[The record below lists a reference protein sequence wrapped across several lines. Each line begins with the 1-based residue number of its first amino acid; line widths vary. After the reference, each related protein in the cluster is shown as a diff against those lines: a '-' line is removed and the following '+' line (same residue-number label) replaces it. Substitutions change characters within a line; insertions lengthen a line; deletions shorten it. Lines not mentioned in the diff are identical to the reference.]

1 MAANFRILIHRNS
14 DNVHL
19 KLMGD
24 FDGKSAHEVLHELK
38 KNCHFA
44 SKVFIHT
51 SCLKHIYPFGRYI
64 FQNNL
69 DFLYRQSF
77 LIAFTGRNSRILAP
91 EGTKIC

>member
-14 DNVHL
+14 DNLHL

-24 FDGKSAHEVLHELK
+24 FDGKSAHKVLNELK
-38 KNCHFA
+38 KNCHCA

-51 SCLKHIYPFGRYI
+51 SCLKHIHPFGRDI
-64 FQNNL
+64 FHNNL
-69 DFLYRQSF
+69 DFLNRQSF
-77 LIAFTGRNSRILAP
+77 LITFTGRNSRMLAP